1 MCRKSTTGKAFSPA
15 AYLAELNHY
24 SAGSMSPPLLLVVL
38 LPAHLAF
45 THLPPRGEAEMLVT
59 MSEMKVAMDMWL
71 KTITSGKKF
80 YMRVGAY
87 GHQHPVNLRA
97 PRNLFYPRL
106 PGLR

>member
-1 MCRKSTTGKAFSPA
+1 
-15 AYLAELNHY
+15 
-24 SAGSMSPPLLLVVL
+24 
-38 LPAHLAF
+38 
-45 THLPPRGEAEMLVT
+45 MLVT

-71 KTITSGKKF
+71 KTITSGEKF